1 MSPKNVKKKKIEPIN
16 YFYALLII
24 VGCVLLV
31 LYIFK
36 WRDVKQ
42 EEKLMNSYL
51 ISSNTIQNSVK
62 DLDSL
67 NLIRQEAPSSY
78 FIYLSYHGDEKIY
91 ELEEELKP
99 IIDKYDLNDI
109 FYYVDL
115 TKLKEDDG
123 YLDKVNDALDVKD
136 IENIP
141 AIIYVNEGK
150 INKKDILD
158 GTSDSILSVSELENL
173 LELYEFDAVK

>member
-51 ISSNTIQNSVK
+51 ITSNTIQNSVK

-91 ELEEELKP
+91 ELEEKLKP
-99 IIDKYDLNDI
+99 IIDKYNLNDI

-115 TKLKEDDG
+115 TKLMEEEN
-123 YLDKVNDALDVKD
+123 YLDKVNETLEVKN
-136 IENIP
+136 IEKIP

-150 INKKDILD
+150 IAKNDILD
-158 GTSDSILSVSELENL
+158 GTSNNILSANELENL
-173 LELYEFDAVK
+173 LGLYEFDTVK

>member
-1 MSPKNVKKKKIEPIN
+1 MSPKNAKKKKIEPVN
-16 YFYALLII
+16 YFYALLIL

-36 WRDVKQ
+36 WYDVKQ

-51 ISSNTIQNSVK
+51 ITSNTIQNNVE
-62 DLDSL
+62 DLNSL

-78 FIYLSYHGDEKIY
+78 FIYLSYHGDEKVY
-91 ELEEELKP
+91 ELEKKLKP
-99 IIDKYDLNDI
+99 IIDKYDLNDL

-115 TKLKEDDG
+115 TKLKEEDG

-158 GTSDSILSVSELENL
+158 GTSDSILSVNDLEDL

>member
-1 MSPKNVKKKKIEPIN
+1 MSPKNAKKKKIEPVN
-16 YFYALLII
+16 YFYALLIL

-51 ISSNTIQNSVK
+51 ITSNTIQNSVK

-91 ELEEELKP
+91 ELEEKLKP
-99 IIDKYDLNDI
+99 IIDKYNLNDI

-115 TKLKEDDG
+115 TKLMEEEN
-123 YLDKVNDALDVKD
+123 YLDKVNETLEVKN
-136 IENIP
+136 IEKIP

-150 INKKDILD
+150 IAKNDILD
-158 GTSDSILSVSELENL
+158 GTNNNILSANELENL
-173 LELYEFDAVK
+173 LGLYEFDAVK

>member
-1 MSPKNVKKKKIEPIN
+1 MYNNI
-16 YFYALLII
+16 
-24 VGCVLLV
+24 
-31 LYIFK
+31 
-36 WRDVKQ
+36 
-42 EEKLMNSYL
+42 
-51 ISSNTIQNSVK
+51 
-62 DLDSL
+62 L
-67 NLIRQEAPSSY
+67 NLSSSY

-91 ELEEELKP
+91 ELEEKLKP

-115 TKLKEDDG
+115 TKLKEEEG
-123 YLDKVNDALDVKD
+123 YLDKVNDALNVKD

-150 INKKDILD
+150 IAKKDILD
-158 GTSDSILSVSELENL
+158 SSSDSILSINDLENL